1 MESPSRSPASM
12 ALSLSLL
19 FFFFLSGN
27 SAVASALEVWQRMA
41 AAKWDFRMII
51 LNPDLQQEESLC
63 VSRFYVTLG
72 PRFLG
77 WLSYFSSISWKCK
90 FRDGI
95 SVYFL
100 AFLLTLQEGRILL
113 ECCSG
118 NEFWWWE
125 LLQLVCKGCFGRCI
139 IDAFFIPR
147 NLWWM
152 REMIPLGWNEDYLI
166 MCLSW

>member
-1 MESPSRSPASM
+1 MQALVEGLNSTAAFGRVDDGKPFPVARFNGS
-12 ALSLSLL
+12 LSLSLL

-27 SAVASALEVWQRMA
+27 SGVASALEVWQRMA

-77 WLSYFSSISWKCK
+77 WLSYFSSISWRCK
-90 FRDGI
+90 FRDGL

-118 NEFWWWE
+118 NEF
-125 LLQLVCKGCFGRCI
+125 
-139 IDAFFIPR
+139 
-147 NLWWM
+147 
-152 REMIPLGWNEDYLI
+152 
-166 MCLSW
+166 